1 MEKLDR
7 KELANFKLED
17 SSSKSGSNNSNESK
31 KSNNDSSINE
41 IEPFKISLQTFESMQ
56 KDIKNISSNE
66 IVYDLD
72 EKTNFEFITN
82 ILEDKAKSAKSK
94 ISYFKDMMYKLSFKD
109 RQYILKKHKK
119 LFIFK

>member
-1 MEKLDR
+1 MEKLDT
-7 KELANFKLED
+7 KELANFKLEE
-17 SSSKSGSNNSNESK
+17 SSSKLGSNNSDKNK

-119 LFIFK
+119 LFF